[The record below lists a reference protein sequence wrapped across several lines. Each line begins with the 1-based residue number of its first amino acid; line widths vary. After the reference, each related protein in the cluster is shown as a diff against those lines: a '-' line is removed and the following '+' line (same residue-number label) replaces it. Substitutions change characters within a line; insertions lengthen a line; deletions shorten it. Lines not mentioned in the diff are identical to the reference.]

1 MSKMKDLAI
10 DQMNAEREHLLL
22 RKDGSSLAFI
32 DIENRVVE
40 IAHPIERIQITFDEL
55 DRISNAVGAELISKE

>member
-1 MSKMKDLAI
+1 MKDLAI

-22 RKDGSSLAFI
+22 RQDGSALAYI

-40 IAHPIERIQITFDEL
+40 IAHPMDRIQITFDEL
-55 DRISNAVGAELISKE
+55 DRIANAVGAELISKE